1 MSLSA
6 HNLETVY
13 RKMKLRSN
21 IMPAEIILVVKD
33 YMVRIEA
40 LEEQLKKMQEDCNA
54 CRTGMEE
61 TPKTGRRTGGVSKK
75 KVSSD

>member
-13 RKMKLRSN
+13 RKMKLRSD
-21 IMPAEIILVVKD
+21 ILPAEIILVVKD

-40 LEEQLKKMQEDCNA
+40 LEAQLKKMQEDCNA

-61 TPKTGRRTGGVSKK
+61 APKAGRRAGRVSKK
-75 KVSSD
+75 EVSSD